1 LSRVSFFSVKPVPP
15 MIVAVVIVLQRIE
28 GLSDREAVE
37 RFAFDARWK
46 YAAGGLDFDYP
57 GFVHTM
63 LVANNTR
70 IWMYCGTGT
79 PGEFGG
85 TDAPAQFLEGFTLR
99 TNLTFMD
106 DYIAAGGK
114 NAMFNFPPT
123 GTHSWAIGV
132 TSCCR

>member
-1 LSRVSFFSVKPVPP
+1 
-15 MIVAVVIVLQRIE
+15 MLQIP
-28 GLSDREAVE
+28 
-37 RFAFDARWK
+37 K
-46 YAAGGLDFDYP
+46 
-57 GFVHTM
+57 

-85 TDAPAQFLEGFTLR
+85 ADAPAQFLEGFTLR

-106 DYIAAGGK
+106 NYIAAGGK

-132 TSCCR
+132 KPAAADEARPAATLGA